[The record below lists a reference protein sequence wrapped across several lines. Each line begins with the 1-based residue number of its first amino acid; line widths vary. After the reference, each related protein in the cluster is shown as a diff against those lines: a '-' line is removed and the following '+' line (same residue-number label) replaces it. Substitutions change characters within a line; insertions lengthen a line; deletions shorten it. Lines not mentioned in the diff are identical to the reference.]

1 MAPTTT
7 LVVIDTATLQ
17 ASVAVVAGA
26 PTGLAPPVRVLGRA
40 AAAVTTHSEAL
51 LGLVDEALRQAG
63 LNPGAVDAVGCGAGP
78 GSFTGL
84 RIGLCTAK
92 GLCFATGR
100 PLVMASSLRALA
112 LGAASAIA
120 GTPGGTG
127 SAAAGALVGAVLDAK
142 KGEIYCGFYRGATA
156 EPVSDE
162 VAIPP
167 AAFAAHAATV
177 AAGAPLLLCGSGVCA
192 YAAEVAAVPGAQL
205 LDSPLSPD
213 AVEVGRLCLER
224 LGTSGPMDLASA
236 APTYVRPSE
245 AEVQR
250 RRRGDA

>member
-1 MAPTTT
+1 MAT
-7 LVVIDTATLQ
+7 LLVIDTATLQ

-26 PTGLAPPVRVLGRA
+26 PTGPVPPVRVLGRA
-40 AAAVTTHSEAL
+40 AAAVTTHSETL
-51 LGLVDEALRQAG
+51 LSLVAEALRQAG
-63 LNPGAVDAVGCGAGP
+63 LGPAAVDAVGCGAGP

-92 GLCFATGR
+92 GLCYATGR

-112 LGAASAIA
+112 LGVAPGAIRAPRGAA
-120 GTPGGTG
+120 TDT
-127 SAAAGALVGAVLDAK
+127 AGALVGAVLDAK
-142 KGEIYCGFYRGATA
+142 KGEVYCGFFRGAVA
-156 EPVSDE
+156 EPVAAE

-167 AAFAAHAATV
+167 AAFAAHAAAV
-177 AAGAPLLLCGSGVCA
+177 AAGAPLVLCGSGVRA
-192 YAAEVAAVPGAQL
+192 YPAEVAAAAGARL
-205 LDSPLSPD
+205 LEGSLGPD

-224 LGTSGPMDLASA
+224 LGTRGPVDLATA
-236 APTYVRPSE
+236 APTYMRPSE